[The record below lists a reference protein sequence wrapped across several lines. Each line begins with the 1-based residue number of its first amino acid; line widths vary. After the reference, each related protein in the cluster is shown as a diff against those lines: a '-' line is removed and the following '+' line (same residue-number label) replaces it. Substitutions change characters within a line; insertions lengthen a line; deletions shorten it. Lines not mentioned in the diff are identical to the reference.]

1 MLRHLLQQRSKAF
14 DVTINL
20 HARFPVVAFRETAHI
35 DRVMISLRY
44 GTNPHQKEAFLEFPE
59 PSPIKI
65 VNGAPGYINML
76 DALTSWQ
83 LVRELKEATGKASAA
98 SYKHV
103 SPAGAA
109 IAKPID
115 DAFKESQFLKTTDFS
130 PVASAYVRARGGD
143 RLCSFGDV
151 LAVSDVVDVSLA
163 QFLKTEVSDLIIA
176 PGYEPEALEILKKK
190 KKGGFCMLEVDYDF
204 MPTGIEKREIFGV
217 TVAQDR
223 NSRLF
228 TKDDFKNVL
237 SANKDISEE
246 ALDTLLVAAIS
257 LKYTQSNSISI
268 AYDGQIVGMG
278 AGQQSRIHCT
288 RLACDKADK
297 WFLQRHPKVRG
308 LDFKE
313 GLKKVE
319 KTNLIDQFLLWDSL
333 SENEEANML
342 ENFNT
347 RPEPISREERA
358 EWIAQYK
365 DICLGS
371 DAFIPFRDNVD
382 RASRS
387 NVQHIVETGGS
398 LRSDLIIEAA
408 NEYNMSLTATGIRS
422 FLH

>member
-1 MLRHLLQQRSKAF
+1 
-14 DVTINL
+14 
-20 HARFPVVAFRETAHI
+20 
-35 DRVMISLRY
+35 MISLRY
-44 GTNPHQKEAFLEFPE
+44 GANPHQTEASIELPN
-59 PSPIKI
+59 PSPLKI
-65 VNGAPGYINML
+65 LNGAPGFINML

-115 DAFKESQFLKTTDFS
+115 EAFKESQFLKTTDFS
-130 PVASAYVRARGGD
+130 EVASAYVRARGGD
-143 RLCSFGDV
+143 RLCSFGDA

-176 PGYEPEALEILKKK
+176 PGYEPEALEILKGK
-190 KKGGFCMLEVDYDF
+190 KKGGFVVLEMDYDF
-204 MPTGIEKREIFGV
+204 MPEGIESRELFGIGLNQ
-217 TVAQDR
+217 TR
-223 NSRLF
+223 NSRLIS
-228 TKDDFKNVL
+228 KADLQNVV
-237 SANKDISEE
+237 SENKTISEE
-246 ALDTLLVAAIS
+246 TIETLLVAAIS
-257 LKYTQSNSISI
+257 LKYTQSNSISV
-268 AYDGQIVGMG
+268 AYDGQIVGIG

-308 LDFKE
+308 LDFKD
-313 GLKKVE
+313 GIKKVD

-333 SENEEANML
+333 SSREEEMML
-342 ENFNT
+342 QNFNT
-347 RPEPISREERA
+347 KPEPISREERI
-358 EWIAQYK
+358 EWNRQYR

-371 DAFIPFRDNVD
+371 DAFIPFRDNID

-387 NVQHIVETGGS
+387 NIQHIVETGGS
-398 LRSDLIIEAA
+398 LRTPYIVEAC
-408 NEYNMSLTATGIRS
+408 NEYDMTLTHTGIRS

>member
-1 MLRHLLQQRSKAF
+1 
-14 DVTINL
+14 
-20 HARFPVVAFRETAHI
+20 
-35 DRVMISLRY
+35 MISLRY
-44 GTNPHQKEAFLEFPE
+44 GLNPHQKEAYVELPK
-59 PSPIKI
+59 PSPIQV

-76 DALTSWQ
+76 DALTAWQ
-83 LVRELKEATGKASAA
+83 LVRELKEATGKAAAA

-109 IAKPID
+109 IAKTID
-115 DAFKESQFLKTTDFS
+115 DEFKESQFLKTTDFS

-151 LAVSDVVDVSLA
+151 LAVSDVVDMSLA
-163 QFLKTEVSDLIIA
+163 QFLKNEVSDLIIA
-176 PGYEPEALEILKKK
+176 PGYEPAAAEILKQ
-190 KKGGFCMLEVDYDF
+190 KKGGSFCMLEIDYDY
-204 MPTGIEKREIFGV
+204 MPSGLESRDVFGIKLVQE
-217 TVAQDR
+217 R

-228 TKDDFKNVL
+228 TKADFKKVL
-237 SANKDISEE
+237 TANKTISEA

-308 LDFKE
+308 LDFKD
-313 GLKKVE
+313 GLKKVD
-319 KTNLIDQFLLWDSL
+319 KTNLIDQFLLWESL
-333 SENEEANML
+333 SANEEANML
-342 ENFNT
+342 ENFNV
-347 RPEPISREERA
+347 RPEPIGRDERA
-358 EWIAQYK
+358 AWIKQYQ

-371 DAFIPFRDNVD
+371 DAFIPFRDNID

-398 LRSDLIIEAA
+398 LRSDLAIDAA
-408 NEYNMSLTATGIRS
+408 NEYGMTLTATGIRS

>member
-1 MLRHLLQQRSKAF
+1 
-14 DVTINL
+14 
-20 HARFPVVAFRETAHI
+20 
-35 DRVMISLRY
+35 MISLRY
-44 GTNPHQKEAFLEFPE
+44 GANPHQTEASLQLPD
-59 PSPIKI
+59 PSPLKI
-65 VNGAPGYINML
+65 LNGAPGFINML

-130 PVASAYVRARGGD
+130 EVASAYVRARGGD

-151 LAVSDVVDVSLA
+151 LAVSDTVDVSLA

-176 PGYEPEALEILKKK
+176 PGYEPEALEILKAK
-190 KKGGFCMLEVDYDF
+190 KKGGFVILEIDYDF
-204 MPTGIEKREIFGV
+204 MPEGMESRELFGLGLSQ
-217 TVAQDR
+217 TR
-223 NSRLF
+223 NSRLI
-228 TKDDFKNVL
+228 TKADLANVVSKNK
-237 SANKDISEE
+237 SISDETIE
-246 ALDTLLVAAIS
+246 TLLVAAIS
-257 LKYTQSNSISI
+257 LKYTQSNSISV
-268 AYDGQIVGMG
+268 AYDGQIVGIG

-313 GLKKVE
+313 GTKKVD

-333 SENEEANML
+333 SATEEEMML
-342 ENFNT
+342 QNFNT
-347 RPEPISREERA
+347 RPEPISREERI
-358 EWIAQYK
+358 EWNRQHK

-371 DAFIPFRDNVD
+371 DAFIPFRDNID

-387 NVQHIVETGGS
+387 NIQHVVETGGS
-398 LRSDLIIEAA
+398 LRTEFIVEACDQ
-408 NEYNMSLTATGIRS
+408 YDMTLTHTGIRS

>member
-1 MLRHLLQQRSKAF
+1 
-14 DVTINL
+14 
-20 HARFPVVAFRETAHI
+20 
-35 DRVMISLRY
+35 MISLRY
-44 GTNPHQKEAFLEFPE
+44 GTNPHQQTAFLEFPE

-76 DALTSWQ
+76 DALTAWQ

-151 LAVSDVVDVSLA
+151 LAVSDLVDVSLA

-176 PGYEPEALEILKKK
+176 PGYEPDALEILKQK
-190 KKGGFCMLEVDYDF
+190 KKGSFCMLEVDYDF
-204 MPTGIEKREIFGV
+204 MPTGIEKRELFGI
-217 TVAQDR
+217 TLAQER

-228 TKDDFKNVL
+228 TKADFQNVVSKNQ
-237 SANKDISEE
+237 DISEA

-257 LKYTQSNSISI
+257 LKYTQSNSISV

-297 WFLQRHPKVRG
+297 WFLQRHAKVRG

-319 KTNLIDQFLLWDSL
+319 KTNLIDQYLLWDSL
-333 SENEEANML
+333 SEREERNML
-342 ENFNT
+342 QNFNT
-347 RPEPISREERA
+347 RPEPIGREERA
-358 EWIAQYK
+358 AWIAQHE

-371 DAFIPFRDNVD
+371 DAFIPFRDNID

-398 LRSDLIIEAA
+398 LRSDLVIEAA
-408 NEYNMSLTATGIRS
+408 NEYGMTVTATGIRS

>member
-1 MLRHLLQQRSKAF
+1 
-14 DVTINL
+14 
-20 HARFPVVAFRETAHI
+20 
-35 DRVMISLRY
+35 MISLRY
-44 GTNPHQKEAFLEFPE
+44 GTNPHQQEAFILLLD
-59 PSPIKI
+59 PSPLRIL
-65 VNGAPGYINML
+65 NGAPGYINML

-151 LAVSDVVDVSLA
+151 LAVSDIVDVSLA
-163 QFLKTEVSDLIIA
+163 RFLKTEVCDLIIA
-176 PGYEPEALEILKKK
+176 PGYEPKALEMLKQK
-190 KKGGFCMLEVDYDF
+190 KKGDFVILEIDYDF
-204 MPTGIEKREIFGV
+204 MPEGIEERDLFGIRLKQ
-217 TVAQDR
+217 TR
-223 NSRLF
+223 NSRLI
-228 TKDDFKNVL
+228 TKADLKNVV
-237 SANKDISEE
+237 SENKSISDETIE
-246 ALDTLLVAAIS
+246 TLLVAAIS
-257 LKYTQSNSISI
+257 LKYTQSNSISV
-268 AYDGQIVGMG
+268 AYDGQIVGIG

-288 RLACDKADK
+288 RLASDKADK

-308 LDFKE
+308 LDFKD
-313 GLKKVE
+313 GLKKVD

-333 SENEEANML
+333 SANEEAMML
-342 ENFNT
+342 QNFNS
-347 RPEPISREERA
+347 RPEPIGLDERS
-358 EWIAQYK
+358 EWNRQYQ

-371 DAFIPFRDNVD
+371 DAFIPFRDNID
-382 RASRS
+382 RANRS

-398 LRSDLIIEAA
+398 LRTHYIVEAV
-408 NEYNMSLTATGIRS
+408 NEYNMTLTHTGVRS

>member
-1 MLRHLLQQRSKAF
+1 
-14 DVTINL
+14 
-20 HARFPVVAFRETAHI
+20 
-35 DRVMISLRY
+35 MISLRY
-44 GTNPHQKEAFLEFPE
+44 GTNPHQQEAFIQLPD
-59 PSPIKI
+59 PSPLRIL
-65 VNGAPGYINML
+65 NGAPGYINML

-151 LAVSDVVDVSLA
+151 LAVSDTVDVSMA

-176 PGYEPEALEILKKK
+176 PGYEPEALEILKNK
-190 KKGGFCMLEVDYDF
+190 KKGGFVILEIDYDF
-204 MPTGIEKREIFGV
+204 MPEGIEERDLFGIRLKQ
-217 TVAQDR
+217 TR
-223 NSRLF
+223 NSRLI
-228 TKDDFKNVL
+228 TKADLRNVV
-237 SANKDISEE
+237 SENKSISDETIE
-246 ALDTLLVAAIS
+246 TLLVAAIS
-257 LKYTQSNSISI
+257 LKYTQSNSISV

-288 RLACDKADK
+288 RLASDKADK
-297 WFLQRHPKVRG
+297 WFLQRHPKVRS
-308 LDFKE
+308 LDFKD
-313 GLKKVE
+313 GIKKVD

-333 SENEEANML
+333 SANEEAMML
-342 ENFNT
+342 QNFNT
-347 RPEPISREERA
+347 RPEPISRKERS
-358 EWIAQYK
+358 EWNRQYK
-365 DICLGS
+365 NICLGS
-371 DAFIPFRDNVD
+371 DAFIPFRDNID
-382 RASRS
+382 RANRS

-398 LRSDLIIEAA
+398 LRTDYIVKAV
-408 NEYNMSLTATGIRS
+408 NEYNMTLTHTGIRS

>member
-1 MLRHLLQQRSKAF
+1 
-14 DVTINL
+14 
-20 HARFPVVAFRETAHI
+20 
-35 DRVMISLRY
+35 MISLRY
-44 GTNPHQKEAFLEFPE
+44 GANPHQTEASIELPN
-59 PSPIKI
+59 PSPLKI
-65 VNGAPGYINML
+65 LNGAPGFINML

-115 DAFKESQFLKTTDFS
+115 EAFKESQFLKTTDFS
-130 PVASAYVRARGGD
+130 EVASAYVRARGGD
-143 RLCSFGDV
+143 RLCSFGDA

-176 PGYEPEALEILKKK
+176 PGYEPEALEILKGK
-190 KKGGFCMLEVDYDF
+190 KKGSFVVLEIDYDF
-204 MPTGIEKREIFGV
+204 MPEGIESRELFGIGINQ
-217 TVAQDR
+217 TR
-223 NSRLF
+223 NSRLIS
-228 TKDDFKNVL
+228 KADLQNVV
-237 SANKDISEE
+237 SENKTVSEE
-246 ALDTLLVAAIS
+246 TIETLLVAAIS
-257 LKYTQSNSISI
+257 LKYTQSNSISV
-268 AYDGQIVGMG
+268 AFDGQIVGVG

-308 LDFKE
+308 LDFKD
-313 GLKKVE
+313 GIKKVD
-319 KTNLIDQFLLWDSL
+319 KTNLIDQYLLWESL
-333 SENEEANML
+333 SNREEEMML
-342 ENFNT
+342 QNFNT
-347 RPEPISREERA
+347 RPEPIFSEERIV
-358 EWIAQYK
+358 WNRQFN

-387 NVQHIVETGGS
+387 NIQHIVETGGS
-398 LRSDLIIEAA
+398 LRTPIIVEAC
-408 NEYNMSLTATGIRS
+408 NEYGMTLTHTGIRS

>member
-1 MLRHLLQQRSKAF
+1 
-14 DVTINL
+14 
-20 HARFPVVAFRETAHI
+20 
-35 DRVMISLRY
+35 MISLRY
-44 GTNPHQKEAFLEFPE
+44 GANPHQTEASLHLPD
-59 PSPIKI
+59 PSPLK
-65 VNGAPGYINML
+65 VLNGAPGFINML

-151 LAVSDVVDVSLA
+151 LAVSDTVDVSLA

-176 PGYEPEALEILKKK
+176 PGYEPEALEILKAK
-190 KKGGFCMLEVDYDF
+190 KKGGFVILEIDYDF
-204 MPTGIEKREIFGV
+204 MPEGSESRELFGIGLSQ
-217 TVAQDR
+217 TR
-223 NSRLF
+223 NSRLI
-228 TKDDFKNVL
+228 TKADLANVV
-237 SANKDISEE
+237 SQNKSISEE
-246 ALDTLLVAAIS
+246 TIETLLVAAIS
-257 LKYTQSNSISI
+257 LKYTQSNSISV

-308 LDFKE
+308 LDFKN
-313 GLKKVE
+313 GIKKVD
-319 KTNLIDQFLLWDSL
+319 KTNLIDQYLLWDSL
-333 SENEEANML
+333 SETEETMML
-342 ENFNT
+342 QNFNT
-347 RPEPISREERA
+347 RPEPITREERL
-358 EWIAQYK
+358 EWNRQYT

-371 DAFIPFRDNVD
+371 DAFIPFRDNID

-387 NVQHIVETGGS
+387 NIQHIVETGGS
-398 LRSDLIIEAA
+398 LRTEYIVEACDQ
-408 NEYNMSLTATGIRS
+408 YGMTLTHTGIRS